1 VKPEAN
7 KFLLLS
13 EATLCSLGLM
23 AFSYFIH
30 YKFPVR
36 LFSYAG
42 LLLSAFIIARNLRSL
57 NDLKK
62 SFGESASARFIVIY
76 LVTGAATGL
85 SLSLFYRWHLDIS
98 LFPKSIHSFTFIAAL
113 IGCMEELVFRGYLQE
128 SVRSINGSF
137 SIFFSTLSHTAYK
150 CCLFLSP
157 VIERDID
164 IGLLALWTFG
174 AGLIFGTIRH
184 LSKSLLPSLSAHI
197 IFDILVYAEF
207 VNAPWWVW

>member
-1 VKPEAN
+1 MKLETN
-7 KFLLLS
+7 KYLLLS

-30 YKFPVR
+30 HKFPLQ
-36 LFSYAG
+36 LFSFAA
-42 LLLSAFIIARNLRSL
+42 LLLSAYIIARNLRSPS
-57 NDLKK
+57 DLKK
-62 SFGESASARFIVIY
+62 LLWESAPDRFTMIY
-76 LVTGAATGL
+76 LVLGAATGL
-85 SLSLFYRWHLDIS
+85 SLSLFYRSHLDTS
-98 LFPKSIHSFTFIAAL
+98 LLPKSIHSFAFIAAL
-113 IGCMEELVFRGYLQE
+113 IGCMEELVFRGYLQQ

-157 VIERDID
+157 AIETNID

-184 LSKSLLPSLSAHI
+184 LSKSILPSLSAHV